1 MVNVET
7 AGSPS
12 GAARRTRRLVVGP
25 VGDSE
30 DHHGPGDVDGRG
42 GGGPAE
48 TGEVPPL
55 VVRQRAERILPAA
68 CHRGSRVH
76 ELHPG

>member
-30 DHHGPGDVDGRG
+30 DHHGPGDVDGRR

-55 VVRQRAERILPAA
+55 VGGEQAERFFPAA
-68 CHRGSRVH
+68 
-76 ELHPG
+76 